1 MFFNIPGGLLNTDG
15 VPISVAPGPDWMS
28 ASIGIVAV
36 LAVIAL
42 LAMLTRGTGEAGGGG
57 PPVKREEDAPA
68 FAPAHPGRRISHAAT
83 ARKYLIRRRK
93 VSELPCPSAP
103 AARNSASLRAG

>member
-42 LAMLTRGTGEAGGGG
+42 LAMLTRGYW
-57 PPVKREEDAPA
+57 RSWRRWAPGQA
-68 FAPAHPGRRISHAAT
+68 
-83 ARKYLIRRRK
+83 RRRMLRRSRRLTPAGAYRTPPRL
-93 VSELPCPSAP
+93 VSI
-103 AARNSASLRAG
+103 